1 MSARKERVR
10 GFIASMFLTDGS
22 TQLGDDDSLLQMQ
35 IVDSTGFL
43 ELVGFLESEF
53 GIKVGDDEMLPENLD
68 TLGSI
73 EQFLARKLGTEK
85 AA

>member
-1 MSARKERVR
+1 MSSRKERVR
-10 GFIASMFLTDGS
+10 GFITSMFLTDGS
-22 TQLGDDDSLLQMQ
+22 TTLGDDDSLLQMQ

-68 TLGSI
+68 SLGSI
-73 EQFLARKLGTEK
+73 DQFLARKLGTEK

>member
-1 MSARKERVR
+1 MSSRRERVR
-10 GFIASMFLTDGS
+10 GFIASMFLTDA
-22 TQLGDDDSLLQMQ
+22 TATLGDEDSLLQLQ

-53 GIKVGDDEMLPENLD
+53 GIKVADDEMLPENLD

-73 EQFLARKLGTEK
+73 DAFLERKLGRE
-85 AA
+85 AGA